1 MYGPQV
7 GREKE
12 GGRGKRVRVCP
23 AHSALL
29 SSLSLLFSFSLSRVQ
44 EVLWYAKNGP
54 TTRLECAAS
63 MNSILLLYYAN
74 FLAR

>member
-1 MYGPQV
+1 M
-7 GREKE
+7 RKE
-12 GGRGKRVRVCP
+12 GEGRGRKRVRVCP

-29 SSLSLLFSFSLSRVQ
+29 SSLSLLSLFLSRVQ

-63 MNSILLLYYAN
+63 HNSILLFSKLCE
-74 FLAR
+74 FSSQS